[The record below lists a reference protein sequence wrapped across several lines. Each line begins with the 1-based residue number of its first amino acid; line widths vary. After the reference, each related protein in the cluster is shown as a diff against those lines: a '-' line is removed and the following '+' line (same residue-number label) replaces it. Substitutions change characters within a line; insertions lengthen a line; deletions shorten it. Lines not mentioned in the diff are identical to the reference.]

1 MKTVIRQEIAL
12 PVGLLTL
19 LFFKTL
25 GSDLLTETTPLGIY
39 LPVSAALL
47 AIVTWAI
54 FSVVRHSDALAI
66 KLGEPFGTL
75 ILTLSVISLEVVM
88 ISSVMLTG
96 EPNPTMARDTM
107 FAVVMLVSTGL
118 VGFTLLFGG
127 WRYHT
132 QSFNLDGV
140 KSYLVAIIPLALLC
154 LVLPNFTRGRCT
166 VGSMSSAMSWMLI
179 IISILLYGVFL
190 LIQTR
195 SHSHFFVDSDHED
208 YEEHHGPLQN
218 NIYHTLLLLAY
229 LLVVIL
235 LAKTLAVP
243 INFGVNDHGRAPPAL
258 GGFIV
263 ACIVLAPE
271 AVGAIKAAFNNQLQR
286 AMNLYFGSV
295 LATIALTV
303 PAVLFIGAMLG
314 QEVRLGLSAAD
325 MVLLVTTLMVCKV
338 TFSSGRTNVLHG
350 ATHLVLFVV
359 YLFLMFEHE

>member
-39 LPVSAALL
+39 LPVSAGLL

-96 EPNPTMARDTM
+96 EPNPVMARDTM
-107 FAVVMLVSTGL
+107 FAVVMLVTNGL

-154 LVLPNFTRGRCT
+154 LVLPNFTEGGT
-166 VGSMSSAMSWMLI
+166 VGSMSRAMSWMLI
-179 IISILLYGVFL
+179 TISILLYVVFL

-208 YEEHHGPLQN
+208 YEEHHSPLQSN
-218 NIYHTLLLLAY
+218 VYHTLLLLAY
-229 LLVVIL
+229 LVVVIL
-235 LAKTLAVP
+235 LAKTLAIP
-243 INFGVNDHGRAPPAL
+243 INYGVHVMEAPMAL

-303 PAVLFIGAMLG
+303 PSVLFIGSLMG
-314 QEVRLGLSAAD
+314 QEVRLGLSPAD
-325 MVLLVTTLMVCKV
+325 MVLLITTLMVCKV
-338 TFSSGRTNVLHG
+338 TFSSGRTHALHG

-359 YLFLMFEHE
+359 YLFLMFEHG

>member
-1 MKTVIRQEIAL
+1 
-12 PVGLLTL
+12 
-19 LFFKTL
+19 
-25 GSDLLTETTPLGIY
+25 
-39 LPVSAALL
+39 VSLALL

-96 EPNPTMARDTM
+96 DPNPTMARDTM
-107 FAVVMLVSTGL
+107 FAVVMLVTNGL

-132 QSFNLDGV
+132 QNFNLDGV

-154 LVLPNFTRGRCT
+154 LVLPNFTQGGT
-166 VGSMSSAMSWMLI
+166 LGSLSKAMSWMLI

-208 YEEHHGPLQN
+208 LEDHHGPLQSN
-218 NIYHTLLLLAY
+218 VYHTLAARLPGGGDPAGQDPGHPHQLR
-229 LLVVIL
+229 VHVME
-235 LAKTLAVP
+235 
-243 INFGVNDHGRAPPAL
+243 APMAL

-303 PAVLFIGAMLG
+303 PSVLFIGSLMG
-314 QEVRLGLSAAD
+314 QEVRLGLSPAD
-325 MVLLVTTLMVCKV
+325 MVLLITTLMVCKV
-338 TFSSGRTNVLHG
+338 TFSGGRTHALHG

-359 YLFLMFEHE
+359 YLFLMFEHG

>member
-1 MKTVIRQEIAL
+1 MRKFILQEKVLPIAL
-12 PVGLLTL
+12 IALV
-19 LFFKTL
+19 FFKTL
-25 GSDLLTETTPLGIY
+25 GGDILTETTPLWIY
-39 LPVSAALL
+39 IPVSMGLL
-47 AIVTWAI
+47 AIVTWTI

-107 FAVVMLVSTGL
+107 FAVVMLVTNGL

-132 QSFNLDGV
+132 QSFNLEGI

-154 LVLPNFTRGRCT
+154 LVLPNFTKGGA
-166 VGSMSSAMSWMLI
+166 VGGMSSSMSWMLI
-179 IISILLYGVFL
+179 TISIILYGIFL
-190 LIQTR
+190 LFQTR
-195 SHSHFFVDSDHED
+195 SHSYFFIDSDHED
-208 YEEHHGPLQN
+208 NEEHHGLLQSN
-218 NIYHTLLLLAY
+218 VYHTLLLIVY
-229 LLVVIL
+229 LVIVIL

-243 INFGVNDHGRAPPAL
+243 INYGVNVMGAPTAL

-303 PAVLFIGAMLG
+303 PSVLFIGFLMG
-314 QEVRLGLSAAD
+314 QEVRLGLDSAD
-325 MVLLVTTLMVCKV
+325 LVLLITTLMVCKV

-350 ATHLVLFVV
+350 ASHLVLFVV
-359 YLFLMFEHE
+359 YLFLMFEH

>member
-1 MKTVIRQEIAL
+1 MKSFIRQEIAL
-12 PVGLLTL
+12 PAGLLTL
-19 LFFKTL
+19 IFFKTL
-25 GSDLLTETTPLGIY
+25 GSDLLTEATPLAVY
-39 LPVSAALL
+39 LPVSLALL
-47 AIVTWAI
+47 AVVTWAI

-96 EPNPTMARDTM
+96 EPNPVMARDTM
-107 FAVVMLVSTGL
+107 FAVVMLVTNGL

-154 LVLPNFTRGRCT
+154 LVLPNFTEGGT
-166 VGSMSSAMSWMLI
+166 VGSMSRAMSWMLI
-179 IISILLYGVFL
+179 TISILLYVVFL

-208 YEEHHGPLQN
+208 YEEHHSPLQSN
-218 NIYHTLLLLAY
+218 VYHTLLLLAY
-229 LLVVIL
+229 LVVVIL
-235 LAKTLAVP
+235 LAKTLAIP
-243 INFGVNDHGRAPPAL
+243 INYGVKVLSAPQAL

-271 AVGAIKAAFNNQLQR
+271 AVGAIKTAINNQLQR

-303 PAVLFIGAMLG
+303 PAVLFIGSMLG

-325 MVLLVTTLMVCKV
+325 MVLLITTLMVCKV

-359 YLFLMFEHE
+359 YLFLMFEHQ